1 MKQKRKDDVQPTVT
15 AVWDYRNATGPVA
28 IRMTNDYLFKV
39 LLQKNEKVLHGL
51 ICSLLHLKQEE
62 IRDIK
67 IQNPIIPGDSI
78 SEKDIILDMK
88 VIFNNAVIVDL
99 EMQVVNEHNWT
110 DRSLYYACRNYTNL
124 EGGEAYEQTMPSVQI
139 GLLNFTLFEEHPGFY
154 TKFKLLE
161 ETKHYPYTDKLQIRV
176 LDLTQIHLATEED
189 RAYNIDEW
197 AMLFKAQTW
206 EEIKMLASKNQEID
220 EAATTIYQI
229 SEDERIRQQC
239 EAREDYIRRQNGMRR
254 RMEKAEAI
262 AAEEKEKTAKA
273 EAIAAEERVK
283 TAKAV
288 AIAAE
293 ERAKK
298 EKAEA
303 IAAEEKAKTV
313 KAEER
318 AAKAEE
324 RAAEAA
330 TQLAEKDAVIEAL
343 MNEMQKLQNRG

>member
-1 MKQKRKDDVQPTVT
+1 
-15 AVWDYRNATGPVA
+15 
-28 IRMTNDYLFKV
+28 
-39 LLQKNEKVLHGL
+39 
-51 ICSLLHLKQEE
+51 
-62 IRDIK
+62 
-67 IQNPIIPGDSI
+67 
-78 SEKDIILDMK
+78 MK

-110 DRSLYYACRNYTNL
+110 DRSLYYACRNYTHL
-124 EGGEAYEQTMPSVQI
+124 EGGEDYEQTMPSIQI

-161 ETKHYPYTDKLQIRV
+161 ETKHYPYTDKLEIRV

-262 AAEEKEKTAKA
+262 AAEE
-273 EAIAAEERVK
+273 
-283 TAKAV
+283 
-288 AIAAE
+288 
-293 ERAKK
+293 RAKK
-298 EKAEA
+298 E
-303 IAAEEKAKTV
+303 

-330 TQLAEKDAVIEAL
+330 TQLAEKDDVIDVL
-343 MNEMQKLQNRG
+343 MNELQKLQNKG